1 MGALG
6 VNSLFL
12 SNVTVVNAAGV
23 LHLAGEQARAKRS
36 KQAFEGG
43 ENVMRVPAR
52 NPELPSKTGPMLEPP
67 PRSGSQSAHEIADA
81 TVRNFSIV
89 MGGPLYDWL
98 LRKGVVRF
106 VLPNLARRI
115 VILIALTWLPLL
127 LLSLKD
133 GVAFGDQV
141 RIPLLYDV
149 SMYGRFLLC
158 LPLLLLAEIV
168 IDPSIRQ
175 AVGEFVNGGI
185 VPAAELPKFDQVL
198 ERTQQLRDS
207 WIPEAVMFVLAFFP
221 VFLFESEWGRG
232 AVSSWHTTSGGLTA
246 AGYWYAVFS
255 TPVLRFLIYRWVFR
269 YFIWALLLWRIS
281 RLHLILPPTHP
292 DHAGG
297 LNFLGLA
304 QKHFGIL
311 FCALGCI
318 FSGRMTND
326 MLFEAAPLSSFRFL
340 VVGFIVLSLIVGI
353 LPLTLLAPKLSKVRK
368 AGLLEYGKLAHSYTQ
383 SFDQKWVHYGERPTE
398 PLLGTGDIQSLADLG
413 NSFGLVE
420 AMNIAPV
427 TKGLLLQLGVQT
439 ALPLLPVIVL
449 GTPTP
454 ELVRAV
460 MKMLVP

>member
-1 MGALG
+1 MG
-6 VNSLFL
+6 
-12 SNVTVVNAAGV
+12 
-23 LHLAGEQARAKRS
+23 
-36 KQAFEGG
+36 
-43 ENVMRVPAR
+43 VPAK
-52 NPELPSKTGPMLEPP
+52 NPELPRQTGPMLEPP
-67 PRSGSQSAHEIADA
+67 PPSGSQSALEIADA

-98 LRKGVVRF
+98 LRKGALRF

-115 VILIALTWLPLL
+115 VILVALTWLPLL

-133 GVAFGDQV
+133 GVAFGNQV

-149 SMYGRFLLC
+149 SMYARFLLC

-168 IDPSIRQ
+168 IDPSIRE

-185 VPAAELPKFDQVL
+185 VPAEELPKFDRVL
-198 ERTQQLRDS
+198 ESTQRLRDS
-207 WIPEAVMFVLAFFP
+207 WIPEAVIFVLAFFP
-221 VFLFESEWGRG
+221 VFLFEREWGSA

-246 AGYWYAVFS
+246 AGYWYALFS

-340 VVGFIVLSLIVGI
+340 VVGFIVLSMIVGI
-353 LPLTLLAPKLSKVRK
+353 LPLTLLAPKLSKIRK

-383 SFDQKWVHYGERPTE
+383 SFDQKWVHYGERPAE

-413 NSFGLVE
+413 NSFGLVK
-420 AMNIAPV
+420 AMNIAPI
-427 TKGLLLQLGVQT
+427 TKSLLVQLGAQT
-439 ALPLLPVIVL
+439 VLPLLPVIVL